1 MRAIATRRRR
11 FPAVIA
17 SRLAPFVVAS
27 MAAMVASLAALL
39 AASFPAG
46 AADPHFVE
54 IMQAGQVVP
63 VVDGVHILQR
73 GPFVVKVAGG
83 AGAMSVFTSTATGAA
98 IVAGDLRSRHVLA
111 PVGTGM
117 AVLPLSLHA
126 QDKPI
131 ERYDGLSA
139 AMLDRWGAVLGPDL
153 VGAYGAERAGLDSEP
168 AVVLSGR
175 QYSTVIRRADDAQLL
190 PVFSLGETPIYRA
203 EVGMLSLAIFFDP
216 VPSPGRVPWTRL
228 SGPEVVVLRFA
239 GRIAGNRTPP
249 GDGKPLDCGAS
260 GVVRAL
266 HDPHWQRLE
275 RLLRDGLDPNLK
287 SAKGGSTLLMCALG
301 SGSVQPGAVGALLDA
316 GAAIDARATAGETAL
331 HWAVRGAG
339 QRDAARLISI
349 DLLLRRG
356 AGPNIRDAAGDT
368 PLLTAIE
375 ADYPEAV
382 ALLLAHGADPKQT
395 DAKGEAPVERAVR
408 LARESIVSLLYAAAA
423 NAPPP

>member
-1 MRAIATRRRR
+1 MPGMREIATRRRR
-11 FPAVIA
+11 FRTAIA
-17 SRLAPFVVAS
+17 AG
-27 MAAMVASLAALL
+27 LAALVVPFSTAL
-39 AASFPAG
+39 VVLLVASVPAG
-46 AADPHFVE
+46 AADPPVVE
-54 IMQAGQVVP
+54 IVQAGQVVP
-63 VVDGVHILQR
+63 MVDGIHVLQR

-98 IVAGDLRSRHVLA
+98 IVAGDLRGRHVLA

-117 AVLPLSLHA
+117 AVLPLSLHV

-131 ERYDGLSA
+131 ERYDGLSG
-139 AMLDRWGAVLGPDL
+139 AMLERWGTVLGPDL
-153 VGAYGAERAGLDSEP
+153 VGAYGAGRVGLDGEP

-175 QYSTVIRRADDAQLL
+175 QYSTVIRRADDAQVL
-190 PVFSLGETPIYRA
+190 PVFSLGETPVDRS
-203 EVGMLSLAIFFDP
+203 EVGLLSLAIFFDP

-239 GRIAGNRTPP
+239 GRAPGNRTPP
-249 GDGKPLDCGAS
+249 EDSKPLDCGTS

-301 SGSVQPGAVGALLDA
+301 GGSVQPGAVGALLDA
-316 GAAIDARATAGETAL
+316 GAAIDARAAAGETAL

-356 AGPNIRDAAGDT
+356 AGPNIRDATGDT
-368 PLLTAIE
+368 PLLTAID

-382 ALLLAHGADPKQT
+382 ALLLAHGADPKLT
-395 DAKGEAPVERAVR
+395 DAKGEAPRERALR
-408 LARESIVSLLYAAAA
+408 LARDSITALLDVATA